1 VLTDKTQGQFELTSF
16 SHAEPGRNG
25 LNGSSND
32 GEALQPL
39 RIDPVTEGLPRPLWS
54 VMIPSYNCAHYLR
67 KTLASVLAQDPG
79 PEQMQIE
86 VIDDCSPTE
95 DPETVVREMG
105 NGRVVFHRRPAR
117 RGMAE
122 NFNVCI
128 QRSRG
133 HLVHILHGDDYVL
146 PGFYQRLGEVA
157 AQHSGVAL
165 IASRSFLIDQDDVI
179 TGVTERLPEL
189 ESGGQVVD
197 SFFYRTPI
205 QTPGIVVRRTLY
217 ETHGG
222 FVLNLPY
229 VLDCEMWTRAISLG
243 GGVVMPEALACYR
256 VYEGNA
262 SAHEARTTENLFAL
276 ERLNRHFAELYPSFD
291 RRAGLHRVLNQAL
304 AQAEHYAKL
313 KNAGAVEAN
322 LAYWR
327 SAAPANIRWRRKA
340 SKIVRTFLR

>member
-1 VLTDKTQGQFELTSF
+1 MSRF
-16 SHAEPGRNG
+16 SNAQ
-25 LNGSSND
+25 
-32 GEALQPL
+32 EALQPAQIE
-39 RIDPVTEGLPRPLWS
+39 RVTEGLPRPLWS
-54 VMIPSYNCAHYLR
+54 VMIPSYGCAHYLK

-86 VIDDCSPTE
+86 VVDDCWPNN

-105 NGRVVFHRRPAR
+105 NGRVGFHRRPER

-133 HLVHILHGDDYVL
+133 QLVHILHGDDYIL

-157 AQHSGVAL
+157 AQHLGLAL
-165 IASRSFLIDQDDVI
+165 IASRSFLIDRDDVI

-189 ESGGQVVD
+189 ESGAHVVD

-205 QTPGIVVRRTLY
+205 QTPGIVVRRAFY

-222 FVLNLPY
+222 FMLNLPY

-243 GGVVMPEALACYR
+243 GGVVTPEPLACYR
-256 VYEGNA
+256 VYEA
-262 SAHEARTTENLFAL
+262 SASAREARSTENLSAV
-276 ERLNRHFAELYPSFD
+276 ERLNRHFAERYPNFD
-291 RRAGLHRVLNQAL
+291 GRAGLHRVLNQAL
-304 AQAEHYAKL
+304 AQAEHYARL
-313 KNAGAVEAN
+313 KESQAVEAN
-322 LAYWR
+322 LAYWKA
-327 SAAPANIRWRRKA
+327 AAPARIRWRRKA
-340 SKIVRTFLR
+340 SKIARTFFR